1 VYVESV
7 TLTNFQCFGPNPTT
21 INLNP
26 ELTAFIGANG
36 AGKTA
41 VCQALLRLFGVA
53 ANERQ
58 VRVDDFHVPA
68 DETDVPETR
77 SFTIDTVLAF
87 PELDDGDS
95 GAHTVPEFF
104 HQMAAT
110 HDGTLKCRILLEAT
124 WVDDGSVDG
133 AVTDE
138 RRVVHIF
145 DADYGDQWVALPPV
159 ERGRI
164 QMIYVPSSRD
174 GARHVSAFLRS
185 RLWRASQWTDELREL
200 VTSTADTLAE
210 NFHTE
215 PVVTTVES
223 ALKHRWQQL
232 YQAGTDTIPSFQP
245 IDRDLTQIIRNAE
258 LLFAPNHAGHPRHAR
273 FLSDGQRSLLHL
285 ALIVTALD
293 IEAELADGAH
303 SAEFNVTSAHLP
315 TLTLVA
321 VEEPENS
328 LAPFFLSRIVLQ
340 VLDLCAEP
348 RAQAILSSHSASVLT
363 RIEPDRVRHF
373 RLDSSADTAV
383 VRPIVLPADGTEV
396 GKYVREA
403 VRAHP
408 ELYFARFVVLG
419 EGDSEELVIPLFA
432 QARGLAIDRSFVAM
446 VPLGGRHTNHFWRLL
461 NDLRIP
467 HATLLDLDLGRA
479 GGGGGRIRDACRRL
493 LEVEI
498 NPFEGID
505 GYEDLADIEDD
516 LDVMDIKKW
525 LVQLRRW
532 NVFFSGP
539 LDLDMA
545 LLRKFWDQYT
555 QLEPGESGPR
565 DTDATDAV
573 LGTEGTTSRY
583 WNPDN
588 ADKLATRK
596 AQLRWYRYR
605 FLTRSKPS
613 THLRVLSSMTDR
625 QLEEA
630 PEPLVSLIAR
640 IAEEV
645 GQ

>member
-1 VYVESV
+1 
-7 TLTNFQCFGPNPTT
+7 
-21 INLNP
+21 
-26 ELTAFIGANG
+26 
-36 AGKTA
+36 
-41 VCQALLRLFGVA
+41 
-53 ANERQ
+53 
-58 VRVDDFHVPA
+58 
-68 DETDVPETR
+68 
-77 SFTIDTVLAF
+77 
-87 PELDDGDS
+87 
-95 GAHTVPEFF
+95 
-104 HQMAAT
+104 
-110 HDGTLKCRILLEAT
+110 
-124 WVDDGSVDG
+124 
-133 AVTDE
+133 
-138 RRVVHIF
+138 
-145 DADYGDQWVALPPV
+145 
-159 ERGRI
+159 
-164 QMIYVPSSRD
+164 
-174 GARHVSAFLRS
+174 
-185 RLWRASQWTDELREL
+185 
-200 VTSTADTLAE
+200 
-210 NFHTE
+210 
-215 PVVTTVES
+215 
-223 ALKHRWQQL
+223 
-232 YQAGTDTIPSFQP
+232 
-245 IDRDLTQIIRNAE
+245 
-258 LLFAPNHAGHPRHAR
+258 
-273 FLSDGQRSLLHL
+273 
-285 ALIVTALD
+285 
-293 IEAELADGAH
+293 
-303 SAEFNVTSAHLP
+303 
-315 TLTLVA
+315 
-321 VEEPENS
+321 
-328 LAPFFLSRIVLQ
+328 
-340 VLDLCAEP
+340 
-348 RAQAILSSHSASVLT
+348 VLT
-363 RIEPDRVRHF
+363 RIKPDRVRHF

-396 GKYVREA
+396 GKYIREA

-516 LDVMDIKKW
+516 LDVMDIRKW

-545 LLRKFWDQYT
+545 LLEKFWDQYT

-613 THLRVLSSMTDR
+613 THLRVLSSMTDW

-630 PEPLVSLIAR
+630 PEPLVALIAR